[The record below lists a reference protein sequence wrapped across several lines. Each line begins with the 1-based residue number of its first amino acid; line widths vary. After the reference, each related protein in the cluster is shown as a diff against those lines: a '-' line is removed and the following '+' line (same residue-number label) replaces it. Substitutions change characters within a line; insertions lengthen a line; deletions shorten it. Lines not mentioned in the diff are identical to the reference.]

1 MNDLNKKKAINKI
14 IQKNNINPNII
25 KLFLQNN
32 LQTKKNFDYLKEALT
47 SKQYK
52 SLYKNKRRSNP
63 FETILLFFDNLI
75 KNKSNNSL
83 MKNASFIGYNI
94 PFIYGIERVRM
105 NYYLYLLKDKN
116 IQFNESFANDLLC
129 FQNFFNYL
137 KTLNSEEECDKNEI
151 NMIFYQ
157 FILEI
162 TQVIYKKRI
171 NVNKIP
177 SIYNKVN
184 PNFIEYKD
192 YKKNSLIV
200 KEEDSYLKKRDN
212 FNYIVSNGIE
222 TKNISEKNYNLELL
236 ADELINYTSYPLNLL
251 LYRNES
257 INYYYSQG
265 KNFMERE
272 GDSLFKQFKKYFF
285 KFIKS
290 NVCMEVLSKPEYKNI
305 RKFIL
310 NKNIKHILL
319 NKKYLKFIPFLSK
332 LYGGFTNKDILL
344 TVISAYPSIVEL
356 LPRVYNTK
364 KYEDI
369 KNFCLLMSIGE
380 KFMLLLHEQTIHFIC
395 GYLFQITHDN
405 SLSISPKRELKKNN
419 KGEYNDILRD
429 GGHYFE
435 RQLFGEVIIRL
446 KITNVIALFDGET
459 IKKTLKEFKDIF
471 NSEFNK
477 NKLLQMIKK
486 CSGFLKYFL
495 KEFPIDFKYIFEII
509 FENGEGIHVSTRGEK
524 EPYIKVSSLPYYSS
538 FSNSSKSSDL
548 EENE

>member
-1 MNDLNKKKAINKI
+1 
-14 IQKNNINPNII
+14 
-25 KLFLQNN
+25 
-32 LQTKKNFDYLKEALT
+32 
-47 SKQYK
+47 
-52 SLYKNKRRSNP
+52 
-63 FETILLFFDNLI
+63 
-75 KNKSNNSL
+75 
-83 MKNASFIGYNI
+83 
-94 PFIYGIERVRM
+94 
-105 NYYLYLLKDKN
+105 
-116 IQFNESFANDLLC
+116 
-129 FQNFFNYL
+129 
-137 KTLNSEEECDKNEI
+137 
-151 NMIFYQ
+151 
-157 FILEI
+157 
-162 TQVIYKKRI
+162 
-171 NVNKIP
+171 
-177 SIYNKVN
+177 
-184 PNFIEYKD
+184 
-192 YKKNSLIV
+192 
-200 KEEDSYLKKRDN
+200 
-212 FNYIVSNGIE
+212 
-222 TKNISEKNYNLELL
+222 
-236 ADELINYTSYPLNLL
+236 
-251 LYRNES
+251 
-257 INYYYSQG
+257 
-265 KNFMERE
+265 MERE
-272 GDSLFKQFKKYFF
+272 GESLFKQFKKYFF

-290 NVCMEVLSKPEYKNI
+290 NTCMEVLSKPEYKNI
-305 RKFIL
+305 KQFIL
-310 NKNIKHILL
+310 NKNLKHILL

-364 KYEDI
+364 KYKHI

-446 KITNVIALFDGET
+446 KITNVIALFDGKT

-509 FENGEGIHVSTRGEK
+509 FENGEEMHLSTRGEK
-524 EPYIKVSSLPYYSS
+524 EPYIKVSSLPHYRS